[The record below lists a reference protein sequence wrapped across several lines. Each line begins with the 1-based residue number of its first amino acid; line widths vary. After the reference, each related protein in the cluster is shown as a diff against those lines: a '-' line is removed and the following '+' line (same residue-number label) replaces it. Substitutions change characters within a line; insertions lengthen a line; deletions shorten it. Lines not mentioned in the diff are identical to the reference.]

1 MIILLTPF
9 CAYFSIYLY
18 IRVGLTR
25 FNNTIRSSIL
35 VDCEMCSMN
44 TAFIIVAFVCLAKD
58 PFANGHEDLKDASDG
73 IGVSLSVTP
82 IHSCD
87 VQACPNDGIV
97 RTLCMMCDQNND
109 SSMAPSSIKQPTS
122 APTAHPTRSPTQ
134 NPTPAPTEHAC
145 QDGSHGCDAASEGG
159 ICVQKPGGKYA
170 CKCAPAYKCV
180 HGCEDDH
187 TGHKCV
193 LTPAPTLSPTSHPT
207 GAPTKQPTSAP
218 TAHPTRSPTQNP
230 TPAPTEHACQDGSH
244 GCDAASEGGI
254 CVQKPGGKYACKCAP
269 AYKCVHGCEDD
280 HTGHKCV
287 LTPAPTLSP
296 TSHPTGVPTKQPTSA
311 PTAHPTRSVKVA
323 CICCIFLSQD
333 DCKQIH
339 VVSHTVNA
347 GLMCVFSGMI
357 GNVIHLVSA
366 LCSLCAL
373 CTFCKLG
380 THSVY
385 LLYSLCH

>member
-207 GAPTKQPTSAP
+207 G
-218 TAHPTRSPTQNP
+218 
-230 TPAPTEHACQDGSH
+230 
-244 GCDAASEGGI
+244 
-254 CVQKPGGKYACKCAP
+254 
-269 AYKCVHGCEDD
+269 
-280 HTGHKCV
+280 
-287 LTPAPTLSP
+287 
-296 TSHPTGVPTKQPTSA
+296 VPTKQPTSA